1 MEWVAF
7 LPGLLA
13 FDLHRRLAH
22 IIRLVVFRLDS
33 VLLSSKPPGG
43 ELPAEGFRALPLRR
57 AKLASCV
64 SSCVL
69 SMALDS
75 ADSPTADC
83 GRTIR
88 REISRTVAGKGFG
101 LRLKRGA

>member
-1 MEWVAF
+1 AFASPLAF
-7 LPGLLA
+7 LRGRLPL
-13 FDLHRRLAH
+13 DLHRRLAH
-22 IIRLVVFRLDS
+22 IIRLVVFRLAP
-33 VLLSSKPPGG
+33 VLFRSKPPGG

-88 REISRTVAGKGFG
+88 REISRTLASS
-101 LRLKRGA
+101 RARASACA